1 MRSRSRHNGRGQ
13 PLNSTTQSTDRGCEW
28 PGCAEAG
35 EFRAPRSPR
44 DLRSYVW
51 FCLAHVRQYNASWNY
66 YAGMADE
73 EVEADI
79 RRDTVWQRPTWRL
92 GHQGGRFAQGFRVTD
107 GFGYFN
113 ESAEHERPTTAPP
126 RTPEA
131 EALIVMDL
139 SAPVTQAIVKAR
151 YKELVKRHHPDA
163 NGGNKASEEKF
174 KEISQAYRTIM
185 ASLMT

>member
-1 MRSRSRHNGRGQ
+1 MG
-13 PLNSTTQSTDRGCEW
+13 D
-28 PGCAEAG
+28 
-35 EFRAPRSPR
+35 
-44 DLRSYVW
+44 D
-51 FCLAHVRQYNASWNY
+51 
-66 YAGMADE
+66 

-92 GHQGGRFAQGFRVTD
+92 GPQGGRLAQGFRLTD

-113 ESAEHERPTTAPP
+113 EAAEHERPPAPAQ

-131 EALIVMDL
+131 EALIILDL
-139 SAPVTQAIVKAR
+139 SAPVTQAMVKAR
-151 YKELVKRHHPDA
+151 YKQLVKRHHPDA
-163 NGGNKASEEKF
+163 NGGTKASEEKF

>member
-1 MRSRSRHNGRGQ
+1 MNSRSRYSGRGRLSKGET
-13 PLNSTTQSTDRGCEW
+13 PAVSRGCDW
-28 PGCAEAG
+28 PGCSEAG

-44 DLRSYVW
+44 ELRTYVW
-51 FCLAHVRQYNASWNY
+51 FCLTHVRQYNASWNY

-92 GHQGGRFAQGFRVTD
+92 GQQGGRFAQGFRVTD

-113 ESAEHERPTTAPP
+113 EDAEHERPEATPH

-131 EALIVMDL
+131 EALIVLDL
-139 SAPVTQAIVKAR
+139 AAPVTQAMVKAR
-151 YKELVKRHHPDA
+151 YKELVKQHHPDA
-163 NGGNKASEEKF
+163 NGGDKASEEKF